1 MRDIRGVVVV
11 VRVIRVVGVI
21 VATKDIETKN
31 RDQSKFFSEQYFSF
45 LISN

>member
-31 RDQSKFFSEQYFSF
+31 RDQSKFSEQYFSF